1 MMASGG
7 RFVALVRKELIQF
20 LRARLLLALVLYLYT
35 GEVLMCTYSMSF
47 DVRDL
52 PTVVTDF
59 DRTAQSRRLLQGFA
73 SSGYFALTRTD
84 AHDRDVAHELDRGA
98 ALAAVIVPKGLAR
111 QLARGEPAA
120 VQLLLDGSNA
130 NTASVAQGYARR
142 IVQNFALEEAR
153 APGAAP
159 ATFIEHRPRVWYNS
173 ELEYSYFTVLSMIS
187 LAGMMVGVLLAAAG
201 LVREKESGTVE
212 QLLVTPAS
220 GAEVIAAKLVPPL
233 VMGLFALFP
242 SLVVAVAVGV
252 PARGSVTLF
261 FVFTA
266 VFLLSS
272 MGIGILIAT
281 AAETLQQALLMSFL
295 LLFPLLFLSGTVV
308 PIESM
313 PVWLQYLAELSPLR
327 HYMEVVLGIFF
338 KGVGI
343 EILWPRLVAMA
354 AIGVVLLALGI
365 GRFRRHL
372 A

>member
-1 MMASGG
+1 MMANGR

-20 LRARLLLALVLYLYT
+20 LRARILLALVLYLYT

-47 DVRDL
+47 DVRNL
-52 PTVVTDF
+52 STVVADF
-59 DRTAQSRRLLQGFA
+59 DRSAQSRRLLQGFA
-73 SSGYFALTRTD
+73 SSGYFEFTSTEARERD
-84 AHDRDVAHELDRGA
+84 MAHALDRGT
-98 ALAAVIVPKGLAR
+98 ALAAVIVPKGVSA
-111 QLARGEPAA
+111 QLVRGEPVAI
-120 VQLLLDGSNA
+120 QLLLDGSNA

-142 IVQNFALEEAR
+142 IVQDFALEEAR
-153 APGAAP
+153 ALGAAP
-159 ATFIEHRPRVWYNS
+159 DILIEHRPRVWYNS

-220 GAEVIAAKLVPPL
+220 SAEVIAAKLVPPL

-242 SLVVAVAVGV
+242 SLVVAAAVGV
-252 PARGSVTLF
+252 PAHGSVALF
-261 FVFTA
+261 FMFTV

-295 LLFPLLFLSGTVV
+295 LLLPLLFLSGTVV
-308 PIESM
+308 PLESM

-327 HYMEVVLGIFF
+327 HYMDVVLGIFF

-343 EILWPRLVAMA
+343 EILWPRLAAMT
-354 AIGVVLLALGI
+354 AIGVALLALGI